1 MKTVETNDL
10 TNRRTSIFP
19 ALSLLRISMG
29 VVYLW
34 FGSLKFF
41 SGLSPAEEL
50 AKYSIHKLTMGLLN
64 DHTSLFL
71 LASLECLIGMLLI
84 TGKYVKGALLLLFPH
99 MLCTFAPFVFSPQET
114 FRVVPYGLTLAG
126 QYIIKNI
133 VIITAAVVIWQEGNE
148 NTARDTPKQDLD
160 GEG

>member
-1 MKTVETNDL
+1 
-10 TNRRTSIFP
+10 
-19 ALSLLRISMG
+19 
-29 VVYLW
+29 
-34 FGSLKFF
+34 
-41 SGLSPAEEL
+41 
-50 AKYSIHKLTMGLLN
+50 MGLLN

-99 MLCTFAPFVFSPQET
+99 MICTFAPFVFSPQET

-133 VIITAAVVIWQEGNE
+133 VIITAAVVIWQKGNE